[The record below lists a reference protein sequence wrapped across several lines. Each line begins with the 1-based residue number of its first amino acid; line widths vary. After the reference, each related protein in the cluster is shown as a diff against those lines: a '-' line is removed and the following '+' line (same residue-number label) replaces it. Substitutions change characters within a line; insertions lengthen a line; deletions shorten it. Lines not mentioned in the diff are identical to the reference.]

1 MWGDNMNDI
10 VNLLVNNEVAVVV
23 VAYFLF
29 MNYKYF
35 DKLTAALTEVT
46 MTLRDIQEDIKG
58 VKEYEKKRDSKDS
71 KTDKNA

>member
-1 MWGDNMNDI
+1 MNEI
-10 VNLLVNNEVAVVV
+10 VNLIVNNSVSVVV

-46 MTLRDIQEDIKG
+46 MTLKEIQKDIEG
-58 VKEYEKKRDSKDS
+58 VKKNEEKRYSKDS
-71 KTDKNA
+71 KADKNA

>member
-1 MWGDNMNDI
+1 MNDI
-10 VNLLVNNEVAVVV
+10 VNLLVNNGVAVVV

-58 VKEYEKKRDSKDS
+58 VKEYEKKRDSKNS
-71 KTDKNA
+71 KTDKES

>member
-1 MWGDNMNDI
+1 MNDI
-10 VNLLVNNEVAVVV
+10 VNLLVNNGVAVVV

-58 VKEYEKKRDSKDS
+58 VKENEKKRDSKNS
-71 KTDKNA
+71 KTDKES

>member
-1 MWGDNMNDI
+1 MNDI
-10 VNLLVNNEVAVVV
+10 VNLLVNNGVAVVV

-71 KTDKNA
+71 KADQDS